1 VYRAPGRKKVQYIH
15 QLLIICPLVFL
26 AGFIDSIAGGGG
38 LISLPAYYMAGLPPH
53 MALGTNKLSSSIGM
67 VFSTGTYLRGG
78 HVYKPLIP
86 ISVAGALIGSWIGAR
101 SVLLLDEQILR
112 WIMVIAIPVVTLL
125 IIFKKDLLAPEKRD
139 ISRMREQIIAA
150 VVSLTVGWY
159 DGFFGPGAGT
169 FLMLA
174 FIGILKLEAVTACGN
189 TKVVNLC
196 SNVAALAVFISA
208 GTVNYRLALPGA
220 VFAILGNVLGAK
232 LTVLKGV
239 KLIKPVMLVVVLVL
253 MITIVRDLL

>member
-1 VYRAPGRKKVQYIH
+1 MQYIH

-67 VFSTGTYLRGG
+67 VFSTGTYLHGG

-220 VFAILGNVLGAK
+220 VFAIMGNVLGAK